1 MLYKHHNNI
10 FIYGLLSMVIIACLT
25 NQHSFDFMAM
35 GTILAFVSQMALL
48 LYFAREEVQ
57 GYSELTL
64 FVTVLAYSILL
75 GVVLMSLS
83 QYYDGDT
90 FMMTKM
96 DAMLYFKGSMRAYDI
111 GFIENVKRLTKIKEF
126 EDWGTYISDSFLMSI
141 IPSKFFLNFS
151 YMVTGAI
158 SSVLLFRI
166 GCHFMPVSYAF
177 VGAMAYGTSSFLV
190 MLHCTFLKE
199 PQFVFFVIC
208 TMYNLCRGMHQESNY
223 AYPLALFFLGIL
235 FFFRPAVAMFII
247 MSFGLYIAVKQ
258 HGSALSLFLY
268 LGAALGLV
276 VSIKYMMDIAD
287 RYTSSYEIKAEES
300 GNAKAYSGGF
310 NYFVNIFGGFFGPFP
325 TLFTKHE
332 TPTSI
337 QFYSAGL
344 TYRLFMIFPFLG
356 GLFLIFKNKVLEM
369 LPITIFIFVEM
380 LATGMVAASLELR
393 KVMPHIPFT
402 YIVSFYGLSQWQK
415 SNILQRI
422 PYLLICSVAIGI
434 LFLWNVIKAK

>member
-10 FIYGLLSMVIIACLT
+10 FIYGSLTLGMIACLT
-25 NQHSFDFMAM
+25 NQRSFDLMAV
-35 GTILAFVSQMALL
+35 GTILSFISQLALL
-48 LYFAREEVQ
+48 LYFSREDQ
-57 GYSELTL
+57 RGYSELTL
-64 FVTVLAYSILL
+64 FVTVLTYSILL
-75 GVVLMSLS
+75 GTVLMSLS
-83 QYYDGDT
+83 QYFDGDT
-90 FMMTKM
+90 FMFSKN
-96 DAMLYFKGSMRAYDI
+96 DAMLYFKGSMRAYDV
-111 GFIENVKRLTKIKEF
+111 GFIENVKRIMRIKSF
-126 EDWGTYISDSFLMSI
+126 DDWGSYTYDSFLMSL

-166 GCHFMPVSYAF
+166 GRHYMPVSYAF
-177 VGAMAYGTSSFLV
+177 VGAMAYGTASFLI

-199 PQFVFFVIC
+199 SLFVFFVVC
-208 TMYNLCRGMHQESNY
+208 VMYNLCQGMHQESNY

-258 HGSALSLFLY
+258 HGSALSLFFY
-268 LGAALGLV
+268 VAAAVGLV

-287 RYTSSYEIKAEES
+287 RYTSSYDVKAAES
-300 GNAKAYSGGF
+300 GNDKAYSGGF
-310 NYFVNIFGGFFGPFP
+310 NLFVNIFGGFFGPFP
-325 TLFTKHE
+325 TLYTKHE
-332 TPTSI
+332 VPSAI
-337 QFYSAGL
+337 QFYGAGL

-356 GLFLIFKNKVLEM
+356 GLYLIFKNKVLEL
-369 LPITIFIFVEM
+369 LPVTIFILVEM

-415 SNILQRI
+415 SKILQRI
-422 PYLLICSVAIGI
+422 PYALICSVAIGI
-434 LFLWNVIKAK
+434 MFLWNVIKAK